1 MRYASASIAHPLLNM
16 PCKPAP
22 DTGGDNAEKQD
33 KVSKLA

>member
-1 MRYASASIAHPLLNM
+1 MRYASASIAHRCLNM

-33 KVSKLA
+33 K